1 MGNSLS
7 YQNVS
12 QEQSNNTNSIKS
24 IDKNNLI
31 DIVDHIAVEFIL
43 KQNMIDMIR
52 FTDKEYYDN
61 LIILTSS
68 ILKNQLTDLE
78 IGILQDRV
86 LNTTNND
93 TNNTNNKNSL
103 NNTNTNNNHIYF
115 TTSND
120 LKNITLSNEKEKKK
134 ALRVISKFYIK
145 IMTIFSA
152 ITSVMDPQ
160 YVYEDD
166 NGVKQ
171 YFQLKDFNSYKMI
184 NKETQ
189 NIQLYQLYNPIS
201 LVNKRLT
208 ILKNKINQN
217 SNDEQVTL
225 NPGEMFCEMDKS
237 SNNYE
242 LNNEIGLKELDLL
255 YYDVYD
261 YETNSWAKRSEK
273 MEKKYNKDITRFYQ
287 IFTGKKTKPSN
298 VKSFKDI
305 ETLQYHK
312 LYRCQNKDFY
322 KDVVI
327 NKSDALF
334 VKYMKKIENIENT
347 VSLYKKKLVK
357 ILKSIFVSLNSNG
370 ESSIVLNPSITLNE
384 IIKLQEQSKDCI
396 LNIYSNCEKH
406 FIEAL
411 LIYEEIYDKK
421 YGMVNT
427 ERQIMNNNS
436 NRPYKSKN
444 NSRKLNNNNIV
455 NALNSSLLNS
465 QTMNVPNTPL
475 PSMSSSTNSTG
486 QLPPISQSP
495 VQLNNNLQTFIPE
508 NPSLS
513 ASPIT
518 YNQTPVLNS
527 QMQTYA
533 PQPPQSLQPA
543 IETPQMNPTT
553 QQIQQTPI
561 IQQSYVPP
569 SPQVPEQQITSP
581 QQPLVQ
587 SPPINTTSTSY
598 QQIPSSFIQQNSISN
613 PSPPI
618 QYNQPITNTSSTL
631 PITTE
636 SPVDTSVPVSSPMVQ
651 NNTTSP
657 NVNTVKI
664 NNNIPTISK
673 PNIVVKNNSNV
684 TTLSPPELNN
694 AGPQETEPATNIQPS
709 NNNEQQQ
716 DKTTDEKKEE
726 NKKSSFLPFSLNIF
740 SNKKEQQESPEPVV
754 NSSNNDIEETTNPM
768 TNNIVNSNSKDEPET
783 LTYEQDEKQIETN
796 MAQASNN
803 NIIPETQNNNAET
816 NMMYNEQKQRDVDEV
831 ARNVQS
837 IL

>member
-1 MGNSLS
+1 
-7 YQNVS
+7 
-12 QEQSNNTNSIKS
+12 
-24 IDKNNLI
+24 
-31 DIVDHIAVEFIL
+31 
-43 KQNMIDMIR
+43 
-52 FTDKEYYDN
+52 
-61 LIILTSS
+61 
-68 ILKNQLTDLE
+68 
-78 IGILQDRV
+78 
-86 LNTTNND
+86 
-93 TNNTNNKNSL
+93 
-103 NNTNTNNNHIYF
+103 
-115 TTSND
+115 
-120 LKNITLSNEKEKKK
+120 
-134 ALRVISKFYIK
+134 
-145 IMTIFSA
+145 
-152 ITSVMDPQ
+152 
-160 YVYEDD
+160 
-166 NGVKQ
+166 
-171 YFQLKDFNSYKMI
+171 
-184 NKETQ
+184 
-189 NIQLYQLYNPIS
+189 
-201 LVNKRLT
+201 
-208 ILKNKINQN
+208 
-217 SNDEQVTL
+217 
-225 NPGEMFCEMDKS
+225 MFCEMDKS

>member
-160 YVYEDD
+160 YVYEDE
-166 NGVKQ
+166 NGIKQ

-217 SNDEQVTL
+217 SNGEQVIL
-225 NPGEMFCEMDKS
+225 NPGEMFCEMGNS
-237 SNNYE
+237 TNNNE

-322 KDVVI
+322 KDVII

-427 ERQIMNNNS
+427 ERQIMNNNL
-436 NRPYKSKN
+436 NRSYKSKN
-444 NSRKLNNNNIV
+444 NSNQLNNNNIV

-475 PSMSSSTNSTG
+475 PSMSSSTNSTT
-486 QLPPISQSP
+486 QLPSISQSP
-495 VQLNNNLQTFIPE
+495 VQLNNNLQKIIPK
-508 NPSLS
+508 NSTTIS

-518 YNQTPVLNS
+518 YNQKPVLNT

-533 PQPPQSLQPA
+533 SQPPQSLQPP
-543 IETPQMNPTT
+543 IETPQMYTNT
-553 QQIQQTPI
+553 QQVQQPPI
-561 IQQSYVPP
+561 IPQSPLPP
-569 SPQVPEQQITSP
+569 SPQVPEQQINSL

-587 SPPINTTSTSY
+587 SPPINTTTPSY
-598 QQIPSSFIQQNSISN
+598 QQIPSSFIKQNSISN
-613 PSPPI
+613 SSSPIPSNNPI
-618 QYNQPITNTSSTL
+618 VNTSSSL
-631 PITTE
+631 PI
-636 SPVDTSVPVSSPMVQ
+636 SPKPPVVTNVPVSSPVIQ

-657 NVNTVKI
+657 NNNPVRI
-664 NNNIPTISK
+664 NNDIPTTSK
-673 PNIVVKNNSNV
+673 PNIVIKNNSNV
-684 TTLSPPELNN
+684 TTLPPPELNN
-694 AGPQETEPATNIQPS
+694 AEPQETEPAPNTQPS
-709 NNNEQQQ
+709 NNNQQQ
-716 DKTTDEKKEE
+716 DKTNDEKKEE

-740 SNKKEQQESPEPVV
+740 SNKKTQQQESPEPVV
-754 NSSNNDIEETTNPM
+754 NSSNSDIEEISNPM
-768 TNNIVNSNSKDEPET
+768 TNNVVNSNPKDEPQT
-783 LTYEQDEKQIETN
+783 LTYEQDEKQIEYN

-803 NIIPETQNNNAET
+803 ITPETQNNNNET
-816 NMMYNEQKQRDVDEV
+816 NMIYNEQKKRDVDEV
-831 ARNVQS
+831 ARNVQN

>member
-12 QEQSNNTNSIKS
+12 QEQSNNTNTNSIKS

-93 TNNTNNKNSL
+93 TNNTNNKTSL

-160 YVYEDD
+160 YVYDD
-166 NGVKQ
+166 ENGVKQ

-217 SNDEQVTL
+217 SNDEHVTL
-225 NPGEMFCEMDKS
+225 NPGEMFCEMGKS
-237 SNNYE
+237 SNNSE

-273 MEKKYNKDITRFYQ
+273 MEKKYNKDVTRFYQ
-287 IFTGKKTKPSN
+287 IFTGKKTKPTD

-334 VKYMKKIENIENT
+334 VRYMKKIESIENT

-421 YGMVNT
+421 YGMVNS
-427 ERQIMNNNS
+427 ERQIMNNNLNNS
-436 NRPYKSKN
+436 YKLKN
-444 NSRKLNNNNIV
+444 NSKQLNNNNIV

-475 PSMSSSTNSTG
+475 PSTISHNSVSPL
-486 QLPPISQSP
+486 QPISQSP
-495 VQLNNNLQTFIPE
+495 ARVDNNLQTFIPE
-508 NPSLS
+508 NPNLS
-513 ASPIT
+513 TSPIV
-518 YNQTPVLNS
+518 YNQTPVLNA

-533 PQPPQSLQPA
+533 SQPPQSLQPT
-543 IETPQMNPTT
+543 IETPQMYPNT

-561 IQQSYVPP
+561 IPQSSLPP
-569 SPQVPEQQITSP
+569 STQVTEQQITSP

-636 SPVDTSVPVSSPMVQ
+636 SPVVTSVPVSSPMVQ

-657 NVNTVKI
+657 NVNPVKI
-664 NNNIPTISK
+664 NNSIPSTSK
-673 PNIVVKNNSNV
+673 PNIVVKNNSNT
-684 TTLSPPELNN
+684 TTLPPPELNN
-694 AGPQETEPATNIQPS
+694 SGVEEPVSVSNTQPS
-709 NNNEQQQ
+709 NNAQQEV
-716 DKTTDEKKEE
+716 T
-726 NKKSSFLPFSLNIF
+726 KKSSFFPFNIF
-740 SNKKEQQESPEPVV
+740 SNKKEQQDTPDPEPEQAQEQEV
-754 NSSNNDIEETTNPM
+754 NSSNNDIEDKTTPLS
-768 TNNIVNSNSKDEPET
+768 NNIVNSNATDVHET
-783 LTYEQDEKQIETN
+783 ISYEEEEKQIDTN

-803 NIIPETQNNNAET
+803 ITPEIQNNNDET
-816 NMMYNEQKQRDVDEV
+816 NVMYNEQRQRDVDKV
-831 ARNVQS
+831 AKNVHK

>member
-384 IIKLQEQSKDCI
+384 IIKLQDQSKDCI

-543 IETPQMNPTT
+543 IKTPQMNPTT

>member
-12 QEQSNNTNSIKS
+12 QEQTNNTNSIKS

-120 LKNITLSNEKEKKK
+120 LKSITLSNEKEKKK
-134 ALRVISKFYIK
+134 ALKIISKFYIK

-160 YVYEDD
+160 YVYEDE
-166 NGVKQ
+166 NGIKQ

-225 NPGEMFCEMDKS
+225 NPGEMFCEMGKS
-237 SNNYE
+237 SNNNE

-273 MEKKYNKDITRFYQ
+273 MERKYNKDVTRFYQ

-370 ESSIVLNPSITLNE
+370 ESNIVLNPSITLNE

-396 LNIYSNCEKH
+396 LNIYSNCEKY

-427 ERQIMNNNS
+427 ERQIMNNNFNHS
-436 NRPYKSKN
+436 YKSNN
-444 NSRKLNNNNIV
+444 NSKQPTNNNNIV

-465 QTMNVPNTPL
+465 QTMNIPNTPL
-475 PSMSSSTNSTG
+475 PSMSSSTNNTT
-486 QLPPISQSP
+486 QLPSISQSP
-495 VQLNNNLQTFIPE
+495 VQLNNNLQTFIPD
-508 NPSLS
+508 NSKLS
-513 ASPIT
+513 TSPVA
-518 YNQTPVLNS
+518 YNQTPALNS

-561 IQQSYVPP
+561 IQQSSLPP

-598 QQIPSSFIQQNSISN
+598 QQIPSSFIQQNSIST

-618 QYNQPITNTSSTL
+618 QYNQPITNTSSAL
-631 PITTE
+631 PITTG

-657 NVNTVKI
+657 NVNPVKI
-664 NNNIPTISK
+664 NNSIPQTSK
-673 PNIVVKNNSNV
+673 PNIVVKNNSNT
-684 TTLSPPELNN
+684 TTLPPPELNN

-709 NNNEQQQ
+709 NNNEQQ
-716 DKTTDEKKEE
+716 DKTTDEKKEKN
-726 NKKSSFLPFSLNIF
+726 NKSFFPLSFNIF
-740 SNKKEQQESPEPVV
+740 SNNRTEQQDTPEPEQAQEQEV
-754 NSSNNDIEETTNPM
+754 NSTNNDIEEKTTPLS
-768 TNNIVNSNSKDEPET
+768 NNIINSNVEVPKT
-783 LTYEQDEKQIETN
+783 LTFEEEEKQIETS
-796 MAQASNN
+796 MAQAPNN
-803 NIIPETQNNNAET
+803 NNHDDET
-816 NMMYNEQKQRDVDEV
+816 NMMYNKQKQRDVDRV
-831 ARNVQS
+831 AENVRS